1 MKKTLI
7 RLLKREEQGQ
17 VLILALILLAV
28 GSLIIV
34 PLVVFMGTGL
44 LAAQIVE
51 EKANELYA
59 ADAGIEDATQKI
71 MNDVFGSLDIDE
83 TSTPYT
89 LTEQINGLSV
99 TYTVTKISLIA
110 GFIGEGEYKEGQPHE
125 DWVSLSS
132 PAEAERTDEYVT
144 YTCGVSFLYE
154 GNGKRKVET
163 LGAFFSPWPG
173 SETLIDGPNN
183 IGYTPV
189 MTDAF
194 LEVGSPELEV
204 GAGSFAFIWRW
215 ENNKGPEFD
224 KDNQDGAIIFDFTV
238 WNPNWEIGLYF
249 IWATFK
255 EQDISYV
262 TNAPG
267 MYNWLVEAT
276 AGDTTVTSYI
286 IGGAGQAS
294 ILSFEIN

>member
-17 VLILALILLAV
+17 VLVLALILLAV
-28 GSLIIV
+28 GSLIIT

-59 ADAGIEDATQKI
+59 ADAGIEDAVQRI
-71 MNDVFGSLDIDE
+71 MADSFGSLDIND
-83 TSTPYT
+83 TSLPYT
-89 LTEQINGLSV
+89 LTEQINGLTV
-99 TYTVTKISLIA
+99 TYTVTKLSLIA
-110 GFIGEGEYKEGQPHE
+110 GFIGEGEYKVGQPHE
-125 DWVSLSS
+125 DWVSFSA
-132 PAEAERTDEYVT
+132 PAEAERTDEFVT
-144 YTCGVSFLYE
+144 YTCGASFHYE
-154 GNGKRKVET
+154 GNGNRRVET

-173 SETLIDGPNN
+173 SESLIDGPNN
-183 IGYTPV
+183 VGYTPV

-215 ENNKGPEFD
+215 ENNKGPEYD
-224 KDNQDGAIIFDFTV
+224 KDNPDGAIIFEFTV
-238 WNPNWEIGLYF
+238 WDPNWEIASYF

-262 TNAPG
+262 TNAN
-267 MYNWLVEAT
+267 MHNWLVEAT
-276 AGDTTVTSYI
+276 AGDTTVISYI
-286 IGGAGQAS
+286 VGGAGQAN
-294 ILSFEIN
+294 ILSFELN